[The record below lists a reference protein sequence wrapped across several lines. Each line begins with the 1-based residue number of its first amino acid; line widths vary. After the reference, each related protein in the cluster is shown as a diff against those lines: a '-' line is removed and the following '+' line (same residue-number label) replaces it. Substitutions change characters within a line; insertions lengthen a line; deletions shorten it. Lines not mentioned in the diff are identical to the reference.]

1 MPQYTF
7 LQTAPAVL
15 LAAIL
20 FILLIAG
27 YLLGRALRKWRN
39 SRYPALVASNMGTI
53 NGMLLGLLGLMLAF
67 TFSMANERFD
77 DRRRLIIE
85 EANAIG
91 TVVLRTRVFP
101 DTLQTELRLSMSRY
115 LEERIAFYEARM
127 DMGQAVRH
135 YRNADSIS
143 ANVWA
148 VVARYARDHGIA
160 VKTSEI
166 VPALNAMIDITTT
179 RRAAGEATLP
189 DSILLF
195 LFALCIGTAMLL
207 GYDDRGP
214 FDAIV
219 VIGFSVMLSATV
231 FTIVDLDRPRSG
243 IINMDGPHQR
253 MVDLRSLFKP

>member
-7 LQTAPAVL
+7 LQTAPAAL
-15 LAAIL
+15 LASLL
-20 FILLIAG
+20 FFLLIAG
-27 YLLGRALRKWRN
+27 YILGRALRRGMN
-39 SRYPALVASNMGTI
+39 RRYPALAANSLGTI

-85 EANAIG
+85 EANSIG
-91 TVVLRTRVFP
+91 TVVLRTQVLP
-101 DTLQTELRLSMSRY
+101 DSMQAALRLSLGRY

-127 DMGQAVRH
+127 DMRRAARH
-135 YRNADSIS
+135 YHSADSIS
-143 ANVWA
+143 ANVWTA
-148 VVARYARDHGIA
+148 VARYARDHDVS

-195 LFALCIGTAMLL
+195 LFALCAGTAMLL
-207 GYDDRGP
+207 GYDDKGP
-214 FDAIV
+214 FDAV
-219 VIGFSVMLSATV
+219 VVLGFSLMLSATV

>member
-7 LQTAPAVL
+7 LQTAPAAL
-15 LAAIL
+15 LASAL
-20 FILLIAG
+20 FFLLIVG
-27 YLLGRALRKWRN
+27 YLLGRALRRWMNR
-39 SRYPALVASNMGTI
+39 RHPALATSNLGTI

-77 DRRRLIIE
+77 DRRKLIIE

-91 TVVLRTRVFP
+91 TVVLRTQVFP
-101 DTLQTELRLSMSRY
+101 DSMQAALRLSLGRY

-127 DMGQAVRH
+127 DLKRTVRH
-135 YRNADSIS
+135 YRTADSIS
-143 ANVWA
+143 ANVWT
-148 VVARYARDHGIA
+148 VVARYARDHDVT

-195 LFALCIGTAMLL
+195 LFALCTGTAMLL
-207 GYDDRGP
+207 GYDDKGP

-219 VIGFSVMLSATV
+219 VIGFAVMLSATV